1 MANASGQDN
10 VLIVVG
16 ANHRSSTMLFRDKMT
31 IRNGQ
36 LRLFLDRLNDA
47 GIGHSLV
54 TSNSDRTEIYV
65 GPTPGT
71 DSVAEIVK
79 LLSAH
84 SGLSRADVEAQTYG
98 LTGRDAVRHL
108 LAVCCRL
115 DGLVIGDPRPV
126 HNLKNGFDSARKKN
140 LAGGV
145 IELAMTG
152 AFNAAARVH
161 RETEIGRRP
170 VSIPAAAIQVA
181 RDLHGDLGTCRG
193 LLVGAGEMGELLA
206 NSFLSAGLKTLV
218 VAHPISAK
226 AEALGHQLNCH
237 VGDMEALPALLA
249 KSDIVLTSVNSRR
262 FTLSIDPVRGALKQ
276 RRRKPM
282 FLIDTGVP
290 GDIDPTIESLE
301 DAYLYSLDDLERVTR
316 EGWASREREAEKAW
330 AIVDEETDKILASL
344 PGALPGHHEEEP
356 PLDSLEI
363 LRQEALR
370 ASSGDAEQAT
380 QMILDRLRESGST
393 RLERS
398 RRQDIGEDQ

>member
-1 MANASGQDN
+1 MANDLEQDKG
-10 VLIVVG
+10 LIVVG

-36 LRLFLDRLNDA
+36 LGLFLDRLNVA

-65 GPTPGT
+65 ESTPGT

-84 SGLSRADVEAQTYG
+84 SGLSRTDVEAQTYG

-115 DGLVIGDPRPV
+115 DGLVIGDPRPAL
-126 HNLKNGFDSARKKN
+126 NLKDGLDSARKKN

-170 VSIPAAAIQVA
+170 VSIPAAAVQVA
-181 RDLHGDLGTCRG
+181 RDLHGDLGNCNG

-206 NSFLSAGLKTLV
+206 NSFLSAGLKSLI
-218 VAHPISAK
+218 VAHPIPAK

-237 VGDMEALPALLA
+237 VSDMETLPALLA
-249 KSDIVLTSVNSRR
+249 KSDIVLTAMNSRR
-262 FTLSIDPVRGALKQ
+262 FTLYIDPVRGALKQ
-276 RRRKPM
+276 RRRRPM

-290 GDIDPTIESLE
+290 GDVDQTIESLE

-316 EGWASREREAEKAW
+316 EGWESREREAEKAW
-330 AIVDEETDKILASL
+330 VIVDEETENLLASIS
-344 PGALPGHHEEEP
+344 GAPSGYHEEEQ
-356 PLDSLEI
+356 LSDGLEI

-370 ASSGDAEQAT
+370 ASGGNADQAT
-380 QMILDRLRESGST
+380 RMLLERLKEGS
-393 RLERS
+393 RLELERS
-398 RRQDIGEDQ
+398 GRQDIGEGQ